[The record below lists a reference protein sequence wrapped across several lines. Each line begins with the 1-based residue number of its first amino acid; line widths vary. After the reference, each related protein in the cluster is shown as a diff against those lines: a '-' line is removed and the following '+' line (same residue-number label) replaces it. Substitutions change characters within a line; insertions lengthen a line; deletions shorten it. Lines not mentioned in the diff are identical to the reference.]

1 MSQTKAQLIEAVERL
16 KDDNF
21 KTGPNWATCH
31 DLCQSKEGSPDFD
44 WVHGL
49 VHLIE
54 GDKSNASYWYRRA
67 GKTQASQDLEQ
78 EWLSILNEL
87 KGAPDPE

>member
-1 MSQTKAQLIEAVERL
+1 MSRTTAALIDAVERL

-21 KTGPNWATCH
+21 ETGPNWSSCH
-31 DLCQSKEGSPDFD
+31 ALCQSNEGSPDYD
-44 WVHGL
+44 WVHGF

-67 GKTQASQDLEQ
+67 QKTPTSHELER
-78 EWLSILNEL
+78 EWQSILSAL
-87 KGAPDPE
+87 KQE

>member
-1 MSQTKAQLIEAVERL
+1 MSQTRALLIDAVERL

-21 KTGPNWATCH
+21 ETGPNWSSCH
-31 DLCQSKEGSPDFD
+31 DLCQSNEGRSDYD

-67 GKTQASQDLEQ
+67 EKTQVSDELER

-87 KGAPDPE
+87 KQK

>member
-1 MSQTKAQLIEAVERL
+1 MNQTKTLLIDAVERL

-21 KTGPNWATCH
+21 EVGPNWNSCH
-31 DLCQSKEGSPDFD
+31 DLCQSNEGVPDYD
-44 WVHGL
+44 WVHGF

-67 GKTQASQDLEQ
+67 EKTQTCQELEP
-78 EWLSILNEL
+78 EWQSILNEL
-87 KGAPDPE
+87 KQE

>member
-1 MSQTKAQLIEAVERL
+1 MSQTRALLIDAVERL

-21 KTGPNWATCH
+21 EMGPNWSSCH
-31 DLCQSKEGSPDFD
+31 DLCQSKEGSPDYD
-44 WVHGL
+44 WVHGFI
-49 VHLIE
+49 HLIE

-67 GKTQASQDLEQ
+67 DKTQASHELES

-87 KGAPDPE
+87 KQE

>member
-1 MSQTKAQLIEAVERL
+1 MNQTRDILIKAVEGL

-21 KTGPNWATCH
+21 ETGPNWNSCH
-31 DLCQSKEGSPDFD
+31 DLCQSNEGVPDYD

-67 GKTQASQDLEQ
+67 GKTQVSQELER
-78 EWLSILNEL
+78 EWQSILNTL
-87 KGAPDPE
+87 KQE

>member
-1 MSQTKAQLIEAVERL
+1 MSQTRALLIDAVERL

-21 KTGPNWATCH
+21 ETGPNWSSCH
-31 DLCQSKEGSPDFD
+31 DLCQSREGSPDYD

-67 GKTQASQDLEQ
+67 GKTQASHELER
-78 EWLSILNEL
+78 EWQSILNEL
-87 KGAPDPE
+87 RQE